1 MEKKLDIIPLEEWNL
16 FNLFNEKKP
25 LLIAGPCSA
34 ESEIQIMETARGL
47 KSIMENL
54 MLDVM
59 YDVPSDKSIEK
70 VVITGDC
77 VKGTEKPLIIRRK
90 TA

>member
-1 MEKKLDIIPLEEWNL
+1 MVSGRQADVFADGLQGGESPFQGAVVRLQVQ
-16 FNLFNEKKP
+16 
-25 LLIAGPCSA
+25 IAGKA
-34 ESEIQIMETARGL
+34 VRMKTGARGL

-77 VKGTEKPLIIRRK
+77 VLGKEKPVIIRRK